1 MKKFFKTLFFLFGI
15 ILLLVACFFGYFT
28 LTDYKPE
35 MREVISSINHPDT
48 IKIGESFSVLT
59 WNIGYAGL
67 DKDMDFFYDGGTKVR
82 PEEKQVLENMEGIA
96 SFLKSND
103 SIDFFLL
110 QEVDQEAKR
119 SYHIN
124 QIDYM
129 AKALPKHKPFFS
141 LNYNVKFVPQP
152 ITNPMGMVKAGIATY
167 SSFAPSISER
177 YAFPFNFG
185 WPLRIFMLDR
195 CFMTTR
201 LKTSNGKE
209 LVLINTHNSA
219 FDDNGSIRKA
229 ELGYFRNF
237 LVDEYKKG
245 NYVIVGGDFN
255 QCPVGINTDFGI
267 QPFDFDDYVSIP
279 DSLLPIDWK
288 YIFDNK
294 TPSNRRVATPYKKG
308 ETKITLIDFFIVS
321 PNVKAEEIVCVDLD
335 FRHSDHNPVIG
346 KFRLE

>member
-1 MKKFFKTLFFLFGI
+1 
-15 ILLLVACFFGYFT
+15 
-28 LTDYKPE
+28 
-35 MREVISSINHPDT
+35 
-48 IKIGESFSVLT
+48 
-59 WNIGYAGL
+59 
-67 DKDMDFFYDGGTKVR
+67 
-82 PEEKQVLENMEGIA
+82 
-96 SFLKSND
+96 
-103 SIDFFLL
+103 
-110 QEVDQEAKR
+110 
-119 SYHIN
+119 
-124 QIDYM
+124 
-129 AKALPKHKPFFS
+129 
-141 LNYNVKFVPQP
+141 
-152 ITNPMGMVKAGIATY
+152 MGMVKAGIATY

-335 FRHSDHNPVIG
+335 FRHSNAQSRHRKIQVRVKNQMHKFSELLKITRPHWKLFITAPLLVLTEVSAELAQPELMAEIVNRGVIG
-346 KFRLE
+346 GEQNVIFPIGMKMLAITLLGMIGGILSIYAAGKVAYTFGSKPTASHVRENFALLFREHGQTANRIAHHPHDRRCDQDSARDTGFHAAAF